1 MEALAVSVQTRAGH
15 PGHLTTDFCRIFHHA
30 QGIRGIYG
38 GILPQPRRRGAA
50 PLCGAG
56 CGVQGIRGI
65 YGGIL
70 PILCKQVPTH
80 THPQAGRE
88 ARQKGVVGD
97 AAPAVHLVMQK
108 LRKKVLLA
116 TRPSVANGRNGLSPP
131 CQ

>member
-70 PILCKQVPTH
+70 PILCKQVPPP
-80 THPQAGRE
+80 PQAGRE
-88 ARQKGVVGD
+88 ARQKGRGADGPFSDTEAVEEGAVGD
-97 AAPAVHLVMQK
+97 AAF
-108 LRKKVLLA
+108 
-116 TRPSVANGRNGLSPP
+116 GR
-131 CQ
+131 